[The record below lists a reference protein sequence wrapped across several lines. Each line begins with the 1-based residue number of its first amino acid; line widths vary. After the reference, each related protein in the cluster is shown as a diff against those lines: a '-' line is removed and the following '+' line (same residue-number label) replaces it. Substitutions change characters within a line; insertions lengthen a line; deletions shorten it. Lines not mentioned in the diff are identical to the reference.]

1 MVNEQPWITMDQFD
15 SICTHYGLSLRCFDG
30 EHPQW
35 MSSGVIVSP
44 VIEGGEATFC
54 TFDASNNMFH
64 EPHVNFYNALVKEN
78 ATGKYMTNDIGLGG
92 CPTCIDRM
100 EDLSRA
106 CCTVMQRI
114 KWLEEHPDFR
124 PKAIQIYE
132 YERMQVKTKVSNLM
146 AGEEIRVGFHDE
158 IPYRVVNITPAGDP
172 KNQVEIEIERLFT
185 GEREKLRVSPEASVT
200 AMRRAWKNENS

>member
-1 MVNEQPWITMDQFD
+1 MANEQPWITMEQFD
-15 SICTHYGLSLRCFDG
+15 EICTHYGLALRCYDG

-54 TFDASNNMFH
+54 TFDASNDMFH
-64 EPHVNFYNALVKEN
+64 EPHVNFYNALLKEN
-78 ATGKYMTNDIGLGG
+78 ATGKYMPNDICLGG
-92 CPTCIDRM
+92 CPTCIERM

-132 YERMQVKTKVSNLM
+132 YERMKVKTKVSDLM
-146 AGEEIRVGFHDE
+146 AGEEICVGFHDE
-158 IPYRVVNITPAGDP
+158 IPYRFITSRPVDDQN
-172 KNQVEIEIERLFT
+172 KQVEVEIERLFT
-185 GEREKLRVSPEASVT
+185 GEREKFRVSPEASVT
-200 AMRRAWKNENS
+200 AMRRAWNKNS